1 MKKNILLFLF
11 IITILFVFSYRQSND
26 KYKVYRIDT
35 PNQIFIDTNRNLIFD
50 ESIPFTVSNI
60 ICINKDSDLKE
71 FPILKNLTSDEKLF
85 LEYKANELAKRLLEN
100 KFIYIKDNEIII
112 KNQKYS
118 KILLDSKFVFN
129 KNKKTQIELIKN
141 VKSYNLDEF
150 FIFNK
155 RTKKYYKFNSKDIIS
170 SKNFK
175 LIHISQIP
183 KSIMENEI
191 KKRNELQEIII
202 KPIDTFEI
210 NNIKIF
216 FQDLNT
222 IYKPNNRC
230 DTKACKTLKKEIE
243 NSKQSIDFAVYGINN
258 QPEILNALINAQNRG
273 VKIRWVSDFDKRNN
287 KYYTDIN
294 FLKNKIKLYNTD
306 ENYDKSNTPA
316 IMHNK
321 FFIFDDKKVW
331 TGSSNIT
338 STDLTGFN
346 ANYSILITSNKIAQL
361 YKNEFEQM
369 YNGFFHTDKQNK
381 NKDIVVLDNN
391 TKIKVLFS
399 PQDKIIDNKIIPIIK
414 KAKKSIYIPIFFIT
428 HKGIKDALISAHKRG
443 IEIKIINDATN
454 AHSRYTIHK
463 QLRESGI
470 KVKTENYAGKMH
482 MKAMFVDDRISII
495 GSMNFT
501 KSANNKNDENVL
513 IIYDEEIGKYFKRTF
528 MHVWNKI
535 PSKYEFLDPR
545 AESFQ
550 SIGSCYD
557 GIDNNF
563 DDKIDS
569 EDIGCIIKN

>member
-1 MKKNILLFLF
+1 MKKNILLFFF
-11 IITILFVFSYRQSND
+11 IITIIIVYSYSQTSNT
-26 KYKVYRIDT
+26 YKVYKIKT
-35 PNQIFIDTNRNLIFD
+35 PNQIFIDRNRNLIFD
-50 ESIPFTVSNI
+50 DTIPFHVSNI
-60 ICINKDSDLKE
+60 ICINKDSDLNK
-71 FPILKNLTSDEKLF
+71 FPILKNLTNNEKLF
-85 LEYKANELAKRLLEN
+85 IEYKSKELADNLLTN
-100 KFIYIKDNEIII
+100 KFISIKNNEIII
-112 KNQKYS
+112 KNKKYS
-118 KILLDSKFVFN
+118 ELLLNSKLVFN
-129 KNKKTQIELIKN
+129 KNENTQKELIKN
-141 VKSYNLDEF
+141 IKTYNLNEY
-150 FIFNK
+150 FIFYRKNN
-155 RTKKYYKFNSKDIIS
+155 KYYKLDSITEFNPKYH
-170 SKNFK
+170 K
-175 LIHISQIP
+175 LIHVS
-183 KSIMENEI
+183 EI
-191 KKRNELQEIII
+191 QKELTNNTKK
-202 KPIDTFEI
+202 KIDTKQNKLSNTFI
-210 NNIKIF
+210 KNNIKIF
-216 FQDLNT
+216 FHDLNT
-222 IYKPNNRC
+222 IYTPNNKCHTDYCR
-230 DTKACKTLKKEIE
+230 TLKNEIE
-243 NSKQSIDFAVYGINN
+243 NSKYSIDFAVYGVNN
-258 QPEILNALINAQNRG
+258 QPEIINALIKAQNRG
-273 VKIRWVSDFDKRNN
+273 VKIRWVCDFDKRNN
-287 KYYTDIN
+287 KYYPDID
-294 FLKNKIKLYNTD
+294 FLKNKINLYTTD

-321 FFIFDDKKVW
+321 FFIFDNKKVW

-346 ANYSILITSNKIAQL
+346 ANYSILITSKKIAQI

-381 NKDIVVLDNN
+381 NKDIVVLDSN

-399 PQDKIIDNKIIPIIK
+399 PQDKIIDNEIIPIIK
-414 KAKKSIYIPIFFIT
+414 EAKKSIYIPIFFIT
-428 HKGIKDALISAHKRG
+428 HKGIKDTLISAKKRG

-482 MKAMFVDDRISII
+482 MKAMFVDDIISII

-513 IIYDEEIGKYFKRTF
+513 IIYDEEIGNYFKRTF

-535 PSKYEFLDPR
+535 PNKYEFLDPR